1 MTATL
6 TPAEITALLNQLNT
20 GTTDA
25 RAAAADKL
33 ATAEEAINPEW
44 VITIYDKLW
53 RPIGAVGDDLMEL
66 SGTDP
71 RNRRPSNP
79 ETKRQLTT
87 NRRADE
93 LPIHHGRVTVETQ
106 GIRLAFYV
114 DGFDYDYQD
123 GAWTGVA
130 NLKSIW
136 DILNFLQIWPMWFM
150 PIQAQPI
157 SHAIYVWALQTVI
170 ETIVVEQAMRI
181 QIGLNEFI
189 NNALSLNPDIR
200 AWFGTLL
207 QSGLNLFEALKT
219 PIYVTRTNPLLD
231 TSPMVARTVRMESCA
246 TVIIDISRAYGVD
259 VRVDLWLPGDPQ
271 PDIWA
276 FLTHPTY
283 VVSPVTAPKSRP
295 HKDGDRLGVTHR
307 RRPWRRFRELFAPMI
322 QKVPGMDGVVH
333 APRTGVNF
341 VPPWTVI
348 VAPENGE
355 KGAVITTKITD
366 HTPKGW
372 QVLIGGRSPKWLNDL
387 MNATFA
393 WIIDS
398 ISILIGFTGI
408 PSDLL
413 SDS

>member
-20 GTTDA
+20 GNTDA

-71 RNRRPSNP
+71 RNNVGQATLKLKGSSP
-79 ETKRQLTT
+79 LTDVLMGCRST
-87 NRRADE
+87 MV
-93 LPIHHGRVTVETQ
+93 GVTVETQ

-114 DGFDYDYQD
+114 DTFDYDYQE

-283 VVSPVTAPKSRP
+283 VVSTR
-295 HKDGDRLGVTHR
+295 DRSQIEGPTKTVIDSVLRTVVDLGGA
-307 RRPWRRFRELFAPMI
+307 FGNLFAPII

-333 APRTGVNF
+333 APRFGVNF

-348 VAPENGE
+348 VAPRM
-355 KGAVITTKITD
+355 VRR
-366 HTPKGW
+366 
-372 QVLIGGRSPKWLNDL
+372 VR
-387 MNATFA
+387 
-393 WIIDS
+393 
-398 ISILIGFTGI
+398 
-408 PSDLL
+408 
-413 SDS
+413 